1 MPLSPSD
8 IITLVGLIAAFMLFL
23 IMAVKE
29 IRHSGAGAV
38 RNLKFQLTIATF
50 VWLMGESLS
59 VFYALAYGSYY
70 GILEIHTLSM
80 GTFALVILTRLP
92 LLLKRIR

>member
-1 MPLSPSD
+1 MPLSLSESM
-8 IITLVGLIAAFMLFL
+8 TLIGLVVAFMLFL
-23 IMAVKE
+23 IMALKE
-29 IRHSGAGAV
+29 IRHSGGGAV

-59 VFYALAYGSYY
+59 VFYAVAYGSYNEF
-70 GILEIHTLSM
+70 LEIHTLSM